1 MRKKLYLLSFL
12 SLFTF
17 QCLGIL
23 PDGSSQQGF
32 NPFVFLLGLIGGSPS
47 SSQDLSPGTTL
58 DLSGDGKTDATLIDS
73 DGDGVSDGINLTG
86 GTTPN
91 LILLDTNGDGIPDA
105 VDSNGDGIADYYISP
120 NPPGFLTTAPGGTGN
135 PVAIIIDSNGNPLG
149 FDTDGDG
156 VANDTAIVTILSDTT
171 PPTLTS
177 SLLAG
182 SYSTAQTTTLTC
194 SDNRAPG
201 SIVYTLDASSPSFSP
216 KTGTVFNRSSQS
228 ISLSTEGNHTLQALC
243 RDLAGNLS
251 SPLNITYTI
260 DSQIPAI
267 TVVSQTAAAISSQV
281 GAISSSTI
289 TWRTNR
295 SGSYVIRE
303 GSDCSQGTLVTSGN
317 ASANADQTFQRSHSN
332 FTGEGTKTYR
342 ICVTGSN
349 GLIGFAS
356 TTLLRDDTAPTVTT
370 SPGSGNFSLATSVSA
385 SCSDT
390 GGSGC
395 DKIAYAVQVGS
406 SPNNPSI
413 QGTTGMITSGS
424 LYNAALAMTDGSN
437 TYTKFVARD
446 LAGNVSNVVSQN
458 YTVDTEVANITVNS
472 YTQAING
479 SSHVSIHW
487 QSSKAGS
494 YQIRIGGTNCSNGT
508 AVSNGGNNA
517 NATGNAIVATEI
529 ISTIANT
536 ALSEGDNTVRICV
549 ENLVGSFGSNS
560 RTIQKDTTAPLVT
573 MVSPSGVGPFATGTQ
588 LQLSCSDTNGT
599 GCDKIIYTLNGTEP
613 TFDGSGAVTNGSVY
627 TAPVALSNGNN
638 QVRYLARDLAGN
650 VSAGGNQSFHVG
662 PPNGPNFVEAQAGGT
677 SAVVQWWPVS
687 GATSYTVYYS
697 TSPGVTTASTSFG
710 PVTDPYATITGLTG
724 GTLYYFRVVANS
736 PAGASALS
744 LLEAS
749 ALTSSIPPGTSVT
762 GTHVDISAGQG
773 GNSAGSGS
781 ISGAIPS
788 ANIDFVN
795 SKFLVVTVNDA
806 NNGKPSLYRC
816 DLDGSNCTHTDL
828 SAGQG
833 INSGRN
839 PNAAIDTVNQKFL
852 VVARNGANDNKPSL
866 YRCNLDGT
874 NCTHTDISAN
884 QGTNSAGDSS
894 SHKYGPKI
902 VIDDSNQKILVVTTN
917 DANNGKL
924 SLFRCNLDGSG
935 CTHSDI
941 SAGQGNNSA
950 FYPSLKI
957 DSINKKILV
966 VATNANNS
974 HKPSLYRC
982 NLDGTECTHTD
993 ISTGQTSG
1001 LFPSLNIDK
1010 IHKKIMVALHFG
1022 SIGAGTS
1029 GGGKPGIIQCELDG
1043 TNCTY
1048 IDISYNPNIFTSHRY
1063 LSSVLDPISQKILVV
1078 YQDFNIQHKPKL
1090 SRCDYN
1096 GSNCTHTDISV
1107 GHGSYSGTFPET
1119 IINAKDGKLFVV
1131 TQNGANYRKPSLFIW

>member
-58 DLSGDGKTDATLIDS
+58 DLSGDGKTDATLVDS

-86 GTTPN
+86 GSTPN

-105 VDSNGDGIADYYISP
+105 VDTNGDGIADYYISP

-135 PVAIIIDSNGNPLG
+135 PVAIIIDSNGNLLG

-370 SPGSGNFSLATSVSA
+370 SPGAGNFSLATSVSA

-413 QGTTGMITSGS
+413 QGTTGMITSGN
-424 LYNAALAMTDGSN
+424 LYNASLAMTDGST

-446 LAGNVSNVVSQN
+446 QAGNVSNVVSQN

-517 NATGNAIVATEI
+517 NATGNAIVATEV

-560 RTIQKDTTAPLVT
+560 RTIQKDTTAPVVT
-573 MVSPSGVGPFATGTQ
+573 MASPSGVGPFATGTQ

-627 TAPVALSNGNN
+627 TTPVALSNGSN

-650 VSAGGNQSFHVG
+650 VSSVGNQSFDIVG
-662 PPNGPNFVEAQAGGT
+662 PPDAPVFVSALGGGT
-677 SAVVQWWPVS
+677 TAFVQWWQVT

-697 TSPGVTTASTSFG
+697 TNPGVTASDSSFG
-710 PVTDPYATITGLTG
+710 PITHPYATITGLNS
-724 GTLYYFRVVANS
+724 GTLYYFKVAANNVV
-736 PAGASALS
+736 GQSALS
-744 LLEAS
+744 LIEAG
-749 ALTSSIPPGTSVT
+749 ALTTENPPGTSLAGDFIDVSAGYDVT
-762 GTHVDISAGQG
+762 HDYYPSAAIDEIGKKLFVSSIIPATNQIRLVRCELNGTSCIGTTLTSEQSASHFTITKSKLVFDPFNRKILVINNIGLLPTLFKCDLDLSNCIYRNISAGQG
-773 GNSAGSGS
+773 QNSASNKS
-781 ISGAIPS
+781 IKGIVDPI
-788 ANIDFVN
+788 NR
-795 SKFLVVTVNDA
+795 KLLVLSYNTNRNAV
-806 NNGKPSLYRC
+806 SLFRC
-816 DLDGSNCTHTDL
+816 DLDGVNCSHSIINNSGALRSSDMIFDQKNRKLIIAASNSNGTLMVFNCNLDASSCINRMNIGSVYSGAVPSLAIDPTNDKLLIGSMNIGNSKKPNITQCNLDGTSCTQTDVSLGYGHGSGNSPILNVDLVNNKILLVTRNEPNLYRPGLFRCDSNITNCTHTDL
-828 SAGQG
+828 LGPRGTQE
-833 INSGRN
+833 SGN
-839 PNAAIDTVNQKFL
+839 QITLTEYTEPEAIFD
-852 VVARNGANDNKPSL
+852 R
-866 YRCNLDGT
+866 
-874 NCTHTDISAN
+874 I
-884 QGTNSAGDSS
+884 
-894 SHKYGPKI
+894 
-902 VIDDSNQKILVVTTN
+902 
-917 DANNGKL
+917 NGKL
-924 SLFRCNLDGSG
+924 LIIVTAG
-935 CTHSDI
+935 I
-941 SAGQGNNSA
+941 S
-950 FYPSLKI
+950 
-957 DSINKKILV
+957 
-966 VATNANNS
+966 
-974 HKPSLYRC
+974 
-982 NLDGTECTHTD
+982 
-993 ISTGQTSG
+993 
-1001 LFPSLNIDK
+1001 
-1010 IHKKIMVALHFG
+1010 
-1022 SIGAGTS
+1022 
-1029 GGGKPGIIQCELDG
+1029 
-1043 TNCTY
+1043 
-1048 IDISYNPNIFTSHRY
+1048 
-1063 LSSVLDPISQKILVV
+1063 
-1078 YQDFNIQHKPKL
+1078 
-1090 SRCDYN
+1090 
-1096 GSNCTHTDISV
+1096 SNRRPH
-1107 GHGSYSGTFPET
+1107 
-1119 IINAKDGKLFVV
+1119 
-1131 TQNGANYRKPSLFIW
+1131 LFIW